1 MPGVLAWLD
10 EQAHPFPALITE
22 DLRAAYWPASHA
34 GVTWREGQFAA
45 LFAGIQDVTA
55 TRAPEAL
62 DALHSRVQ
70 KTWSEIATDP
80 EPFLRL
86 GLCSEAWYQ
95 RVIEALL
102 FAEQQVATAGE
113 TLLHGDVRS
122 DNVCFRGSDVVFVD
136 WAEAMR
142 GNPAYDLAWALPT
155 LHLEGGPRP
164 FEIFPAGGEWAAWL
178 SGMHVKRACTD
189 RSAPQWLVNVFK
201 RLVAI
206 ELEWAA
212 AALRL
217 PQVDGPNWR
226 EI

>member
-1 MPGVLAWLD
+1 M
-10 EQAHPFPALITE
+10 
-22 DLRAAYWPASHA
+22 
-34 GVTWREGQFAA
+34 
-45 LFAGIQDVTA
+45 
-55 TRAPEAL
+55 
-62 DALHSRVQ
+62 
-70 KTWSEIATDP
+70 
-80 EPFLRL
+80 
-86 GLCSEAWYQ
+86 CSEAWYQ
-95 RVIEALL
+95 QVIDTFI
-102 FAEQQVATAGE
+102 FAEQHVATDGE

-122 DNVCFRGSDVVFVD
+122 DNVCVRGSGVVFVD

-164 FEIFPAGGEWAAWL
+164 FDVFPDGGGWAALL

-189 RSAPQWLVNVFK
+189 RPAPTWLIAVFK

-212 AALRL
+212 ASLRL
-217 PQVDGPNWR
+217 PQVDGTNWR